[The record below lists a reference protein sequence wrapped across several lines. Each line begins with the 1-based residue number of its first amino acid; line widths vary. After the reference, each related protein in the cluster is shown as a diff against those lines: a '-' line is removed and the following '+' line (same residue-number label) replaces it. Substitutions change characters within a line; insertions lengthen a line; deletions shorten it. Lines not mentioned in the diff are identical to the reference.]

1 MILLSWPTGTSFE
14 VSAFIGLERW
24 PSRWSR
30 GCQSASHHSCWCHNF
45 ISNSRGSDASFWPLQ
60 ALQSCP
66 PPPTPTH
73 GVVGGELKGNF
84 KIKMSPFLAVHS
96 GWTAQSA
103 LFPCLP
109 FSPTVVFF
117 FYSAS
122 QKLTVSLVF
131 TSEWNFFSMSYV
143 MLFYL

>member
-117 FYSAS
+117 FLLCLSEINCFS
-122 QKLTVSLVF
+122 CFHVWVKLLLHVLH
-131 TSEWNFFSMSYV
+131 N
-143 MLFYL
+143 LFYL